1 MSTTDITEDFQ
12 SALNSLTKTEFPY
25 TKNITIYTT
34 MNDTLQKNNRS
45 ESIKELAAA
54 LAKCQGAMR
63 AAEKD
68 RENHFFKSSYSTLA
82 AVWDACRKPMSD
94 NGLAIVQMPT
104 LSEEGVVLESIL
116 MHSSGEWISSVL
128 KLNPV
133 KQDPQGIG
141 SCLSYAR
148 RYSVSAMVGVCSGDD
163 AEDDGNADAMPIKGR
178 ATPVTPS
185 TPAETT
191 EETKSEAAM
200 KVAHLEKLFE
210 THSIDVEKARD
221 YLHAF
226 GCESLGDVPD
236 ATIAKIEKN
245 PEAFKKSVEQGADA
259 LKKSTKK
266 A

>member
-1 MSTTDITEDFQ
+1 MTEIQ
-12 SALNSLTKTEFPY
+12 NQLPMKS
-25 TKNITIYTT
+25 
-34 MNDTLQKNNRS
+34 NRS

-54 LAKCQGAMR
+54 LSKCQGSMR

-68 RENHFFKSSYSTLA
+68 RENPFFKSSYSTLA
-82 AVWDACRKPMSD
+82 AVWDACRKPMAD

-116 MHSSGEWISSVL
+116 MHASGEWISSVL

-133 KQDPQGIG
+133 KNDPQGIG

-163 AEDDGNADAMPIKGR
+163 SEDDGNAAALPIKGR

-185 TPAETT
+185 TPTEKT
-191 EETKSEAAM
+191 EEAKSESAM
-200 KVAHLEKLFE
+200 KVAHLENLFAQ
-210 THSIDVEKARD
+210 HGIDFEKARA
-221 YLHAF
+221 YLYAF
-226 GCESLGDVPD
+226 GCQTLGDVPD

-245 PEAFKKSVEQGADA
+245 PEAFNKSVQQGASAVRESKSKKS
-259 LKKSTKK
+259 
-266 A
+266 